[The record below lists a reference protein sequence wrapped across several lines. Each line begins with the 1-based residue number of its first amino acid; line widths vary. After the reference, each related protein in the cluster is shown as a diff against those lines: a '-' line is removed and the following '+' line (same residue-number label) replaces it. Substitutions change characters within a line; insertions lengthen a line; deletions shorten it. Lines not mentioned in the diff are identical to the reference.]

1 VDEDNAVAAAEGF
14 SPEYVERDTEF
25 DVENGDFSALAI
37 RDAGKPSGFH
47 YFYDTESRRLIT
59 DFVLDDRPQV
69 ATMCQVT
76 LIRKDDKYS
85 PRIRLWKK
93 DKTGP
98 GRGQARLEIT
108 DLPETRAIKA
118 MVDTDECHDN
128 FWKLIAYLQSL
139 SEIDL
144 PANTFRV
151 LAENDTAVVE
161 MLQRAPRAERL
172 AVIRAAVGNLTE
184 DDIQVLAGRKAELD
198 RFERL
203 LNDDDFFEA
212 EQARVGRGPEAVWQE
227 FFERNTWIFGYGL
240 NLISCESLTDAKLEQ
255 ITTGASVFAGGGK
268 RSDALLRTRG
278 YVSSLLFGEIKTHR
292 TPLLKPAAYRPP
304 DVYQP
309 SEDVVGG
316 VAQVQKTTQKAIQ
329 AITDSVH
336 ALRNPDGT
344 PTGVEVSTIRP
355 RQVLITGNLREF
367 AVGDDINVERSSSF
381 ELYRRSISDVE
392 IITFDELFER
402 AVYIVRDAG

>member
-1 VDEDNAVAAAEGF
+1 MEERNLIAAAEGF

-25 DVENGDFSALAI
+25 DVESGDFSALVI

-47 YFYDTESRRLIT
+47 YFYDTSSRRLIT

-76 LIRKDDKYS
+76 LIKKEDKFS

-98 GRGQARLEIT
+98 GRGQARLEIA
-108 DLPETRAIKA
+108 DLPETRVIKA

-139 SEIDL
+139 AEIDL

-151 LAENDTAVVE
+151 LSENDAAVVE
-161 MLQRAPRAERL
+161 MLQRTPKAERL

-184 DDIQVLAGRKAELD
+184 DDIQVLAGRKAQLD
-198 RFERL
+198 HFGRL
-203 LNDDDFFEA
+203 LNDEDFFRA
-212 EQARVGRGPEAVWQE
+212 EQERLRRGPEPVWQE

-240 NLISCESLTDAKLEQ
+240 NLISCQSLTDAKLEQ

-292 TPLLKPAAYRPP
+292 TPLLKAAPYRPP
-304 DVYQP
+304 DVYQA
-309 SEDVVGG
+309 SAEIVGG

-329 AITDSVH
+329 AITD
-336 ALRNPDGT
+336 
-344 PTGVEVSTIRP
+344 
-355 RQVLITGNLREF
+355 
-367 AVGDDINVERSSSF
+367 
-381 ELYRRSISDVE
+381 
-392 IITFDELFER
+392 
-402 AVYIVRDAG
+402 